1 MPIYLPPCIRPL
13 QILFL
18 LPRFLR
24 VLCFLRASA
33 LKSFLRSFGC
43 GLPCGAANPGCRR
56 LSAGAWRVR
65 ELCAPVVNPRWAATL
80 LVLSLVSSLA
90 AAPGAAVTVRN
101 PIDLAR
107 PAETIVLS
115 VAELHT
121 MLTFKDAR
129 EIHVRAEGS
138 DNDLLI
144 QAVDTNDDG
153 KYEEFLFQAD
163 FAPRQTR
170 VFLLTIG
177 DRQLARVEDYKTY
190 GRFVRERRD
199 DFAWENDRI
208 AHRMYGKELETW
220 PQEPLTSSSVDVWIK
235 RVPKLVIND
244 WYMMDDYHKD
254 HGQGGDF
261 YAAGK
266 TRGDGGT
273 GIWVDGKLIPS
284 ANFRDTRVYA
294 VGPIRLLFELTY
306 EAWTAGG
313 ARVSEKKL
321 ISLDAGHNLDRY
333 ETRYTID
340 GNTANLMNAVGIR
353 KLKGTAIQSDKQHGW
368 MRTWEDMKEGPSQL
382 GQAVLA
388 DPATIASFTE
398 DDLNYIMLTRIEPGH
413 PCITYAGFAS
423 TLGADF
429 HSRAEW
435 DRYVTDSAA
444 RWQVPVEIK
453 LEKR

>member
-1 MPIYLPPCIRPL
+1 MHKFVSRKTLRRTHSCVPRRHLCRRAAL
-13 QILFL
+13 RGAMLSASLFL
-18 LPRFLR
+18 TL
-24 VLCFLRASA
+24 ASA
-33 LKSFLRSFGC
+33 
-43 GLPCGAANPGCRR
+43 
-56 LSAGAWRVR
+56 
-65 ELCAPVVNPRWAATL
+65 
-80 LVLSLVSSLA
+80 LA

-107 PAETIVLS
+107 PAETIVLP
-115 VAELHT
+115 VAELHNL
-121 MLTFKDAR
+121 LTFKDPR
-129 EIHVRAEGS
+129 EIHVRADGS
-138 DNDLLI
+138 DKDLLI

-170 VFLLTIG
+170 VFLLTVG
-177 DRQLARVEDYKTY
+177 DRQIARVEDYKTY

-199 DFAWENDRI
+199 DFAWENDRV

-273 GIWVDGKLIPS
+273 GIWVDGKLYPS

-294 VGPIRLLFELTY
+294 VGPIRVLFELTY
-306 EAWTAGG
+306 DAWTASG
-313 ARVSEKKL
+313 ARVSEKKR

-333 ETRYTID
+333 ETHYTID
-340 GNTANLMNAVGIR
+340 GNAANLLQAAGIR
-353 KLKGTAIQSDKQHGW
+353 KLKGTAIQSDKEHGW

-388 DPATIASFTE
+388 DPAAIASFTE
-398 DDLNYIMLTRIEPGH
+398 DDLNYIMLTRIEPGR
-413 PCITYAGFAS
+413 PCVTYAGFAS

-429 HSRAEW
+429 HNRAEW
-435 DRYVTDSAA
+435 DRYVTDSSA
-444 RWQVPVEIK
+444 RLQAPIEKK